1 MNMRKI
7 YFLTILMLAA
17 ATYSLSAQIQI
28 IYVAPGATGTG
39 TSWADP
45 KGDVISAVNEAF
57 AASPKKQ
64 VWVKSGTYNLTTEI
78 YAYMVNLYGGF
89 AGTETSIAQRV
100 KVANGEPWEYAN
112 PTILKGDDDTR
123 IITIRSATVDGFT
136 ITNGGGKTAVEGSFF
151 ATNNYNGG
159 GVFLTGG
166 TIQNC
171 IIRDNLT
178 GIFTN
183 ASGKSYGGGIA
194 TNAGNIRSCLIENNI
209 NIHSGAGGIYV
220 NTGSAPAVIDNC
232 VIRNNTAD
240 PQTTLGG
247 GGIGA
252 YGTKITITNSKVY
265 SNSIVGKVYTQGG
278 GIYAQNTDL
287 TLVNCLFYNNSGIS
301 SILVGSNSKLYNNTI
316 VNNTGY
322 TYMYSRTAGQPF
334 NLTNNIIWNNKDQ
347 ALQPLGLYGES
358 NSDKVELFNNYID
371 FSQTYP
377 NLASIDSVKTA
388 TDTTVTITPHNGNV
402 LLLESIENAPKF
414 VLPSSFI
421 GAGTSGDQ
429 LIELQNAD
437 FSLLVGSPCIDMG
450 KTIAEVTSD
459 IKGTNRPL
467 GSTYET
473 GAYEFDPNTTSNSET
488 EANKAT
494 YKLISYQD
502 GIMIQGLNSIERVS
516 VYSIN
521 GMLIYSGPTADNTL
535 IPLQKGFYVF
545 QVGNQR
551 NSKVFVR

>member
-1 MNMRKI
+1 MKKNTLLA
-7 YFLTILMLAA
+7 FVILVSS
-17 ATYSLSAQIQI
+17 SLFSQVEI
-28 IYVAPGATGTG
+28 IYVAPNGTGTG
-39 TSWADP
+39 TSWEDP
-45 KGDVISAVNEAF
+45 QGDVVAAVNEAF
-57 AASPKKQ
+57 NSVPRKQ

-89 AGTETSIAQRV
+89 TGTETSIAQRV
-100 KVANGEPWEYAN
+100 KVENGEPWEYAN

-136 ITNGGGKTAVEGSFF
+136 ITNGGGKTAVEGPFF
-151 ATNNYNGG
+151 EANNYNGG

-171 IIRDNLT
+171 IIRNNLT

-183 ASGKSYGGGIA
+183 SRSQSFGGGIA
-194 TNAGNIRSCLIENNI
+194 TNAGNIRSCLIEDNI
-209 NIHSGAGGIYV
+209 NIYSGAGGV
-220 NTGSAPAVIDNC
+220 WVSTGSADAVIDNC

-265 SNSIVGKVYTQGG
+265 GNSIVGKVYTQGG

-287 TLVNCLFYNNSGIS
+287 TLANCLFYNNSGAS
-301 SILVGSNSKLYNNTI
+301 SVLVGANSKLYNNTI
-316 VNNTGY
+316 VNNIGY

-347 ALQPLGLYGES
+347 ALQPLGLYGEG

-402 LLLESIENAPKF
+402 LLLESVENAPKF

-421 GAGTSGDQ
+421 GASSSPEQTT
-429 LIELQNAD
+429 ELQNAN
-437 FSLLVGSPCIDMG
+437 FNLLEGSPCIDMG
-450 KTIAEVTSD
+450 KTIAEVTND
-459 IKGTNRPL
+459 IDGTSRPL
-467 GSTYET
+467 GSAYET
-473 GAYEFDPNTTSNSET
+473 GAYEFDPTLSSNPILE
-488 EANKAT
+488 ENKIT
-494 YKLISYQD
+494 YRLISYQN
-502 GIMIQGLNSIERVS
+502 GIVIQGISGVEKVS
-516 VYSIN
+516 VYSVN
-521 GMLIYSGPTADNTL
+521 GMLIYNKPVANNVL
-535 IPLQKGFYVF
+535 IPLNKGFYIVKI
-545 QVGNQR
+545 GN
-551 NSKVFVR
+551 NTSLKALVR